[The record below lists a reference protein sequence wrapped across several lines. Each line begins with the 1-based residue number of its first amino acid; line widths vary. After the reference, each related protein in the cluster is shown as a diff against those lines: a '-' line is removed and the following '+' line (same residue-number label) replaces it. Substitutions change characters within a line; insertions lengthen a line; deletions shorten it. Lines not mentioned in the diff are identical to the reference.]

1 LALYCSKF
9 CFSPIAPS
17 LGSPTVFLFGS
28 IPCFVLGAYLN
39 FSQLVKIFSLFLTTA
54 LFMKIFNYSRGC
66 IGLLIC
72 YLGLAPSYFSL
83 LLKSLIKTVILK
95 RGAKILLPSLKTPPP
110 QISAPQYF
118 KGQ

>member
-1 LALYCSKF
+1 MMLLTKLRPEKERGITA
-9 CFSPIAPS
+9 A
-17 LGSPTVFLFGS
+17 VFQ
-28 IPCFVLGAYLN
+28 C
-39 FSQLVKIFSLFLTTA
+39 
-54 LFMKIFNYSRGC
+54 
-66 IGLLIC
+66 
-72 YLGLAPSYFSL
+72 LAPSYFWI